1 KPASPPPT
9 TPTGVGEHPL
19 TMTRPRICG
28 RIAAMEPTPS
38 QQTQP
43 SSSEA
48 AIVGRLIKPDHGDFS
63 PEVAREL
70 LSLQFGDEDQ
80 ARMRELSDK
89 AQEGTLTASEQAE
102 VENYRR
108 VGYWLGILWSRAR
121 LSLKHAGKDAT
132 NE

>member
-1 KPASPPPT
+1 VRRRHGCSARVGKFGRGRVGSGA
-9 TPTGVGEHPL
+9 TPV
-19 TMTRPRICG
+19 CG
-28 RIAAMEPTPS
+28 RADMQHSNI
-38 QQTQP
+38 

-70 LSLQFGDEDQ
+70 LSLRFGEEDQ
-80 ARMRELSDK
+80 ARMRELSLK